1 MLIVQD
7 FFLLDKKAENIKIGL
22 GPGTGTGGGG
32 KGGGALVNNIKIP
45 QLNM

>member
-22 GPGTGTGGGG
+22 GPGTGGGGG
-32 KGGGALVNNIKIP
+32 GGTGEQYKNSSA
-45 QLNM
+45 